1 MQVLVTGG
9 AGYVGSV
16 SAELLLERGHGV
28 TVYDSLAT
36 GHLAAVPPGAT
47 LVHGNV
53 GEGELFERTLREH
66 GIEAVLHCASRALVG
81 ESIADPSL
89 YYRENVAA
97 GVAMLDALRS
107 AGVDRIVF
115 SSSAAVYGAPT
126 STPIDESADLR
137 PVNPYGESK
146 RAFEAALQWYAQAYG
161 LRSFALR
168 YFNVAGASEAFGEDH
183 FPETHLIPNL
193 LASVDGGPPLT
204 VHGTDYPTPD
214 GTCIRDYIH
223 VTDLGEAHL
232 SALEKTAG
240 SAAGLEICNL
250 GSGSGFSVRQM
261 LHGAEAVIGRRVPHE
276 YGPRRAGDPPV
287 LVASNERAQH
297 VLGWQP
303 RRGSLEEMIGSAW
316 RWRHAHPRGYDD
328 RGHTDMASPA

>member
-1 MQVLVTGG
+1 MRVLVTGG

-16 SAELLLERGHGV
+16 SAELLLERGHAV

-36 GHLAAVPPGAT
+36 GHLAAVPPGAA
-47 LVHGNV
+47 LVRGNI
-53 GEGELFERTLREH
+53 GEGELFEQTVREQ

-107 AGVDRIVF
+107 AGIGRIVF

-126 STPIDESADLR
+126 TTPIEESAELR

-146 RAFEAALQWYAQAYG
+146 RAFEAALHWYGQAYG

-168 YFNVAGASEAFGEDH
+168 YFNVAGASDAFGEDH
-183 FPETHLIPNL
+183 FPETHLVPNL
-193 LASVDGGPPLT
+193 LASLDGGPLLT

-223 VTDLGEAHL
+223 VSDLAEAHL

-240 SAAGLEICNL
+240 GAGGLEICNL
-250 GSGSGFSVRQM
+250 GSGTGFSVRQV
-261 LHGAEAVIGRRVPHE
+261 LHAAEQVAGQRVPHN

-287 LVASNERAQH
+287 LVASNERARE
-297 VLGWQP
+297 VLGWEP
-303 RRGSLEEMIGSAW
+303 ARGSLDEMIGSAW
-316 RWRHAHPRGYDD
+316 RWRQGHPRGYDD
-328 RGHTDMASPA
+328 RGAR